1 MVKRRS
7 KNSKLKQKGGNLK
20 YNAQGIP
27 VVPDNYVKVLPPQP
41 KGPPSD
47 AMGPGQW
54 IWQAYN
60 PTGFGSAMGRFADS
74 SDRAIKNASGGRKL
88 QWFYSFGLFI
98 FIISYLGI
106 TERAIFS
113 GVDVSP
119 AFLFG
124 FVLTLLVFFLPSI
137 MKAYYKMSTD
147 EQTGKKTQY
156 KGLLGKLLWFFT
168 SPYPFVLLLMVSI
181 GIAAG
186 QITGFMKT
194 SGASKVRNVLHN
206 KMSGTWRGLWMTNI
220 MSVLVFLW
228 FMFAYPFP
236 TEIKDSKSGRMV
248 PIYDNVHA
256 KGIMFNLLLLSFFF
270 TIYFVVE
277 FQTKFN
283 VQ

>member
-1 MVKRRS
+1 MVKLRS

-27 VVPDNYVKVLPPQP
+27 IVPDANVKVLPPQP
-41 KGPPSD
+41 KGPPMD
-47 AMGPGQW
+47 AMGPGEW

-60 PTGFGSAMGRFADS
+60 PTGFGSAMGRFAES
-74 SDRAIKNASGGRKL
+74 NDRAIKKASGGRKL

-98 FIISYLGI
+98 FIISYLGV
-106 TERAIFS
+106 TEKAIFS

-119 AFLFG
+119 SFLFG

-137 MKAYYKMSTD
+137 MKAYFEMSRD
-147 EQTGKKTQY
+147 EVTGKNTQY
-156 KGLLGKLLWFFT
+156 KGILGKLSWFFT

-181 GIAAG
+181 SIAAG

-194 SGASKVRNVLHN
+194 SGASKVRYVLHN
-206 KMSGTWRGLWMTNI
+206 KMGSTWRGLWMTNVI
-220 MSVLVFLW
+220 SVLIFLW

-236 TEIKDSKSGRMV
+236 TEIKDSKSGKMV
-248 PIYDNVHA
+248 SIYDNVHA
-256 KGIMFNLLLLSFFF
+256 KGIMCNLLLLSFFF

-277 FQTKFN
+277 FETKFN

>member
-1 MVKRRS
+1 MVKRQS

-27 VVPDNYVKVLPPQP
+27 IVPDSNVRVLPPQP
-41 KGPPSD
+41 QSPPTD

-60 PTGFGSAMGRFADS
+60 PTGFGSAMGRFAES
-74 SDRAIKNASGGRKL
+74 NDRAIKNASGGRKL

-106 TERAIFS
+106 TEKAIFS

-137 MKAYYKMSTD
+137 MKAYSDMSRNEGGD
-147 EQTGKKTQY
+147 KVKY
-156 KGLLGKLLWFFT
+156 KGFMGKLGWFFT

-181 GIAAG
+181 SIAAG

-206 KMSGTWRGLWMTNI
+206 KMSGTWRGLWMTNLT
-220 MSVLVFLW
+220 SVLIFLW

-248 PIYDNVHA
+248 PIYDNIHA

-277 FQTKFN
+277 FETKFN